1 MHPLKEV
8 CFLIRFKDGEK
19 LEPSSRIRLEWDPD
33 TRIASVLLKRLHILD
48 TGEYECIVYG
58 ENGSYSTKTTLH
70 VKGKLQL
77 LKTAT
82 LIRSYLPLCL
92 SNHFLFDNNTVD
104 N

>member
-1 MHPLKEV
+1 MELHA
-8 CFLIRFKDGEK
+8 FLYRFKDGEK

-70 VKGKLQL
+70 VKG
-77 LKTAT
+77 T
-82 LIRSYLPLCL
+82 LDTIL
-92 SNHFLFDNNTVD
+92 N
-104 N
+104 

>member
-1 MHPLKEV
+1 MELYE
-8 CFLIRFKDGEK
+8 FLYRFKDGEK

-70 VKGKLQL
+70 VKG
-77 LKTAT
+77 T
-82 LIRSYLPLCL
+82 
-92 SNHFLFDNNTVD
+92 FDTILN
-104 N
+104 

>member
-1 MHPLKEV
+1 MLNKFETA
-8 CFLIRFKDGEK
+8 CIIYRFKDGEK

-70 VKGKLQL
+70 VKG
-77 LKTAT
+77 TFDT
-82 LIRSYLPLCL
+82 
-92 SNHFLFDNNTVD
+92 FLN
-104 N
+104 